1 MYNRREPLNPRLTAN
16 ECKMKTKKKNLKT
29 KQNQKTKIKNI
40 QTKKITKKK
49 TKLKTKQHY
58 LKHEI
63 IPKIMQVSSIRKC
76 SKTKTRPQDH
86 ETS

>member
-16 ECKMKTKKKNLKT
+16 ECKMKTKKKTLKT
-29 KQNQKTKIKNI
+29 KQNQKIKKN
-40 QTKKITKKK
+40 TNKKINKKN
-49 TKLKTKQHY
+49 LKTKQHY
-58 LKHEI
+58 LNKHEI
-63 IPKIMQVSSIRKC
+63 IQKCMQVSSIRKC

>member
-29 KQNQKTKIKNI
+29 KQNQKIKKKI
-40 QTKKITKKK
+40 QTKKLTKK
-49 TKLKTKQHY
+49 TLKTKQHY
-58 LKHEI
+58 LNKHEI
-63 IPKIMQVSSIRKC
+63 IQKCMQVSSIRKC

>member
-16 ECKMKTKKKNLKT
+16 ECKMKTKKKTLKT
-29 KQNQKTKIKNI
+29 KQNQKIKKN
-40 QTKKITKKK
+40 TNKKITVTKKP
-49 TKLKTKQHY
+49 LKTKQHY
-58 LKHEI
+58 LNKHEI
-63 IPKIMQVSSIRKC
+63 IQKCMQVSSIRKC